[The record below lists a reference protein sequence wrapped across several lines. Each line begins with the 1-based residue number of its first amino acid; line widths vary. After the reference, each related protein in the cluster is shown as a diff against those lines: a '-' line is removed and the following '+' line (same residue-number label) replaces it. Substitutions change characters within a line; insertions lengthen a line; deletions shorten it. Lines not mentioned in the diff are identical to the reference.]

1 MYLSKVNAPPAGPSK
16 LWKDQMRAFILK
28 AGETHSQAVVKG
40 ISWHYSHPWERGIDI
55 DTEKDVEPE
64 AVLKAVLEALR
75 KSR

>member
-1 MYLSKVNAPPAGPSK
+1 
-16 LWKDQMRAFILK
+16 MRAFILK

-55 DTEKDVEPE
+55 ETEKDVEPE